1 MAVKMNIGGVCKLLI
16 LKGKSDKEILEIVK
30 GKFVGAKTSKAS
42 LAWYKTRLREEGL
55 LVGGK
60 GKVEELSEDAAMK
73 ELGLGEEDEA

>member
-16 LKGKSDKEILEIVK
+16 LKGKTDAEILAIVK
-30 GKFVGAKTSKAS
+30 GRFAGAKTSKAS

-60 GKVEELSEDAAMK
+60 GKVEELSEDDAMA
-73 ELGLGEEDEA
+73 ELGIEE